1 MLVKPSK
8 LRLGPKASKEVLLQ
22 VVHAKKETAAK
33 ETVEK
38 ETGGAHTPEK
48 EEETVQQTEAQIILQ
63 ISNGKVLRL
72 RLISFKLS
80 PNMPL
85 LYSPP
90 NVQVSSFKP

>member
-48 EEETVQQTEAQIILQ
+48 
-63 ISNGKVLRL
+63 
-72 RLISFKLS
+72 S
-80 PNMPL
+80 P
-85 LYSPP
+85 
-90 NVQVSSFKP
+90 KR